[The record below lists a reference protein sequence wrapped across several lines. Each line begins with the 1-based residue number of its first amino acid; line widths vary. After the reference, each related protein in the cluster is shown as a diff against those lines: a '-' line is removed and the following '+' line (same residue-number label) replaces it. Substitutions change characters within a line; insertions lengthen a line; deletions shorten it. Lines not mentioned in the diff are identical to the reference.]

1 MVVSKRSAVAPTLQF
16 TSTSRSHPGRRRAVN
31 EDRVLDTPEA
41 SVWAIAD
48 GMGGLHAGALAA
60 ARAIEAVAA
69 VEKERSGYSRLVG
82 MIQRLEALNRAMSA
96 EADEAAPSGSTIVA
110 LLVHDGHSACL
121 WAGDSRAYRLRG
133 GLLSR
138 LSHDHSY
145 VQELVD
151 EGSLSEAERKGHP
164 AAHVITRAI
173 GAGASVEIEQ
183 RFAAVEHGDVFLLC
197 SDGLTG
203 CIDDHELLQFLGQ
216 MALDETADQLLA
228 LALERGAPDNVS
240 LVLIRASA

>member
-110 LLVHDGHSACL
+110 LLVHD
-121 WAGDSRAYRLRG
+121 DSRAYRLRG